1 MFYAIPNAIDIWI
14 IYLDTYF
21 KNDIGENCHADQ
33 IIGTE
38 NTCKDAAVVLGLT
51 YLKSVNSQVDP
62 AGCYWN
68 HNRMAIYNQ
77 IVDPSQTYPEEFGVK
92 GGVCM
97 RYGKYQNNFK
107 VTFKFFFYLFANFF
121 VLFLNHLYYY

>member
-1 MFYAIPNAIDIWI
+1 MISVACAIPNAILIRI

-38 NTCKDAAVVLGLT
+38 STCKDAAVVLGLT
-51 YLKSVNSQVDP
+51 YLESVNSQADP

-68 HNRMAIYNQ
+68 HNRMAFYNQ
-77 IVDPSQTYPEEFGVK
+77 IADPSQTNPEEFGIR

-97 RYGKYQNNFK
+97 RYGEYQNNFK
-107 VTFKFFFYLFANFF
+107 IVFKF
-121 VLFLNHLYYY
+121 VS